1 MNYKKN
7 AVSGRILISVIL
19 IVCLVLST
27 AGVYA
32 ETEDA
37 VNTEE
42 VREAEQNASP
52 AVQEAELKA
61 ASAGTVEL
69 NFEEA
74 RTGNYTAAPVSI
86 KVYQGAFS
94 DIEAPKIYGNYCIEN
109 AEAGDVFTCRIYS
122 EGYYTYIMADSLTE
136 ADIAAGRKTVTYTLD
151 KRAGTG
157 YEAKEIYRWNEGA
170 EKMFFSA
177 DTLTG
182 VDRNLLDTP
191 SFSTAKAAHQF
202 TSIEEGVSYLQGI
215 CENSSRAH
223 LYFVDGNTSYPAVV
237 LTETDLS
244 GADTLT
250 KAISRLSKDGKLKVM
265 YQAQIHGNEPA
276 SGEGA
281 LAVCRGL
288 SQNGQLL
295 SSMDVVVIPYVNTR
309 GSKNFTRTNGS
320 GVNIN
325 RDALQLESAETKRL
339 HKIYNKL
346 MPEIFIDGH
355 EFNMR
360 RNLGK
365 TVSACRIDGADDVR
379 IACLE
384 NLNRDKKLFN
394 IERTIVKNTVDRLPE
409 KGFRTFYYP
418 ANWDSTTSCNYA
430 RMQNSLSILVETNG
444 IGNGKLGMERRVLAQ
459 YESVMSVLE
468 QAASKKKTI
477 ISSVKTA
484 RDNIKQRGKRYGEDK
499 TFVLTHQASETDP
512 MTAKRSVFDFSGNY
526 LVRNQLEASYNR
538 STAAKERSLPTAYII
553 PKSADGA
560 YDARDILAANGARYF
575 EIKKGARIS
584 VSQYTGS
591 SKNAKKT
598 KRKHVTFTKGAY
610 VFYMDQTA
618 ANIIAATMEPD
629 GGDSAEYDGSLVQ
642 SGTLRKKNGKYPIYR
657 YTGRNPQKSL
667 AEYKK
672 KEK

>member
-1 MNYKKN
+1 MNYKRN
-7 AVSGRILISVIL
+7 AVPGRILLSLIL

-32 ETEDA
+32 DTENAAGTET
-37 VNTEE
+37 
-42 VREAEQNASP
+42 
-52 AVQEAELKA
+52 VQEAELKQ

-69 NFEEA
+69 EFEEA
-74 RTGNYTAAPVSI
+74 ETGNYTGASVSI
-86 KVYQGAFS
+86 KVYQDAFS
-94 DIEAPKIYGNYCIEN
+94 ETEAPKIYGKYCIEN

-122 EGYYTYIMADSLTE
+122 EGYYTYLKADCLTE

-157 YEAKEIYRWNEGA
+157 YEAKEVYRWNENA
-170 EKMFFSA
+170 EKMFFSG

-182 VDRNLLDTP
+182 VNRGLLDTP
-191 SFSTAKAAHQF
+191 AFSGTKAAHQF
-202 TSIEEGVSYLQGI
+202 TSIEEGISYLQGV
-215 CENSSRAH
+215 CESSSRAH
-223 LYFVDGNTSYPAVV
+223 LYYVDGNTSYPAVV
-237 LTETDLS
+237 LTETDLT

-250 KAISRLSKDGKLKVM
+250 KAVSRLSKDGKLKVM

-288 SQNGQLL
+288 SENGQLL

-320 GVNIN
+320 GININ

-339 HKIYNKL
+339 HKLYNKL

-360 RNLGK
+360 KNLNEAA
-365 TVSACRIDGADDVR
+365 SDCRIEGADDVR

-384 NLNRDKKLFN
+384 NLNRGKNLFD
-394 IERTIVKNTVDRLPE
+394 IERTIVKNTVDGLPE
-409 KGFRTFYYP
+409 KGFRTFFYE

-430 RMQNSLSILVETNG
+430 RMQNSLSFLIETNG
-444 IGNGKLGMERRVLAQ
+444 IGNGKMGMERRVLAQ
-459 YESVMSVLE
+459 YESVMSILE

-477 ISSVKTA
+477 ISAVKSA
-484 RDNIKQRGKRYGEDK
+484 RDDIKQRGKRYGENK
-499 TFVLTHQASETDP
+499 TFVLTHQTSAADP
-512 MTAKRSVFDFSGNY
+512 MTAKRSVFDFFGNY
-526 LVRNQLEASYNR
+526 LVKDQLASCCNR
-538 STAAKERSLPTAYII
+538 SVSVKERSLPTAYII

-560 YDARDILAANGARYF
+560 SDARDILTANGAKYF
-575 EIKKGARIS
+575 EIKKGSKIS

-598 KRKHVTFTKGAY
+598 KRKNVTFTKGAY

-618 ANIIAATMEPD
+618 ANIIAATLEPD

-657 YTGRNPQKSL
+657 YTGKDPQKSL
-667 AEYKK
+667 AKYKK
-672 KEK
+672 K